1 MKAEKNE
8 EFVKKSATLALGE
21 VTGHSHQ
28 ILEPVL
34 VRENEFGLAEELML
48 SKSVELVHE
57 EHEVINLPEGKC
69 KVVLQRE
76 LDLIGEVRNV
86 LD

>member
-1 MKAEKNE
+1 MK
-8 EFVKKSATLALGE
+8 VKKGYKKKSTKLALGE

-34 VRENEFGLAEELML
+34 VKENQEGLATELII
-48 SKSVELVHE
+48 KKPVELIHE
-57 EHEVINLPEGKC
+57 EHDTLILPEGEAR
-69 KVVLQRE
+69 VIIQRE
-76 LDLIGEVRNV
+76 LDLLGEVRQV